1 MKRLLNKRFLLALGF
16 IILVAFAVYGWSHW
30 ISSTRVAFINYQAIE
45 LGQISKANDNPSIKV
60 TQVDLEHLDE
70 LKDYDMIMVTAM
82 GLQLDSVQRE
92 QLREA
97 SLSVPTFTRMVTNPA
112 NNINTVDS
120 VDGDFL
126 QQYLENGS
134 RRNYRSMLNYIRKF
148 IDGKKFRSVEPDV
161 VEQRPDNMLLHI
173 DPKNPDD
180 DELGFN
186 TVGEYNAFL
195 RQNGLYREKAPSIIV
210 TGMMGVAPSLVD
222 GFERQ
227 GFMVY
232 RVNRLKEFVMAH
244 HIDSVRPAAVINM
257 AHGRVGDYLV
267 QYLEKANIPMFAPL
281 NANQLVDKWQNDK
294 QGMMGGFM
302 SQSIVVPE
310 IDGAIRPYVVFAHRV
325 GKDGL
330 HEAFAVPE
338 RLDAFVKTVSNYV
351 RLQSKPNARKRVAIY
366 YYKGPG
372 SSAITASGMEVAPSL
387 YNVLKR
393 LRSEG
398 YNLNGLPQN
407 ADQLEKGIQ
416 QHSYDH
422 KPMIFGNVAL
432 LPQLMS
438 GEGTDSFKIIHGTNQ
453 DPPQAYIRSY
463 QWTQR
468 QFKADA
474 LIHFGTHGS
483 LEYTPRKQ
491 VALSSNDW
499 PDRLVGTLPH
509 FYIYTIGNV
518 GEAMI
523 AKRRSY
529 AQIQSHL
536 TPPFMQSD
544 LRQTYAKLEDAIEQ
558 YNKEMQNTDNR
569 PTPASQRAALK
580 VKRLTVEMN
589 IDRDLGLDRKQM
601 NVPYTQ
607 EEIERIESFAE
618 ELSNEKV
625 TGQLYVMGQPYAAER
640 IVSSVYAMC
649 TDPIAYGRL
658 SIDRLKKRTDGQ
670 ADRHQGIFDRRY
682 RQPARALVAR
692 LLSNPRLATD
702 ELICREAGITTQE
715 LAMARDV
722 DHIQQAPDAMSM
734 MMQMSAGM
742 TAQPEKAKKKE
753 NLTVSQLREKGVSR
767 QHKVQQMPKFVY
779 DKMAQTGKFP
789 EKMMLEIRR
798 KQKWYPGSKE
808 EAQDKAMAAKGAK
821 GKGKHGGTDDKQN
834 HTGARRK
841 YSQQQV
847 QLAQAINALEKAIK
861 NVDLYRRGIA
871 EAPEAEM
878 RSLINALNGGY
889 TRPSSGGDLI
899 VNPSTLPTGRN
910 LYAVNA
916 ETCPTENAWE
926 KGCQLADNTIQLYRQ
941 RHGGQY
947 PHKVSYTLWSSEF
960 VETEGTSIAQ
970 ILYMLG
976 VEPVWDAFGRV
987 NDVRLI
993 PSERL
998 GRPRI
1003 DVVVQTSGQLRD
1015 LAASRLFLIN
1025 KAVLLAAKA
1034 GNGKYGNEVTKGVK
1048 ESERTLEDAG
1058 MSPAEARE
1066 VATYRV
1072 FGGLNGGYGTGIQE
1086 MVEQGDKWD
1095 KEQQIAEVYMHNMGA
1110 FYGDEKRWE
1119 EVRQTA
1125 FKAALTRTD
1134 VVVQPRQSNTW
1145 GPISLDHVYE
1155 FMGGINLTVRNV
1167 TGKDPDAY
1175 MSDYRNHN
1183 RMRMQEVKEAI
1194 GAESRTTI
1202 LNPAYLKE
1210 KMKGGATTAGD
1221 MAETITNIYGWN
1233 VMKPK
1238 AIDKELWDGIYK
1250 TFIDDQYKLGT
1261 REFLEQKSPAAL
1273 EEMTAVM
1280 LETIRKGMWKATPEQ
1295 TQELARLHA
1304 ATVEKYGASESPFV
1318 TGNEKLRA
1326 FIDSKLDAQQQQTYR
1341 NQMESAQQR
1350 DNQAK
1355 AEKGTVLEK
1364 QELTSEQVKQ
1374 RQQLINGAIIV
1385 VVTLVALVGI
1395 GWWVRRRRKQMEG

>member
-1 MKRLLNKRFLLALGF
+1 MKRLFNKRFLWAFGLLL
-16 IILVAFAVYGWSHW
+16 LVAFAVYGWRHW
-30 ISSTRVAFINYQAIE
+30 IGSTRIAFVNYQAIE
-45 LGQISKANDNPSIKV
+45 LGQIAKANDNASIKV
-60 TQVDLEHLDE
+60 AQVDVEHLDE

-82 GLQLDSVQRE
+82 GLQLDSAQRE

-97 SLSVPTFTRMVTNPA
+97 SLSVPTFTRLVTNPA
-112 NNINTVDS
+112 NDINTVDS

-126 QQYLENGS
+126 RQYLENGS

-148 IDGKKFRSVEPDV
+148 IDGKKFRSIEPDV
-161 VEQRPDNMLLHI
+161 VELRPDNMLLHV
-173 DPKNPDD
+173 DPKHPDD

-186 TVGEYNAFL
+186 TVADYNAFL
-195 RQNGLYREKAPSIIV
+195 RRNGLYRPHAPSILV
-210 TGMMGVAPSLVD
+210 TGMMGIASSLVD

-227 GFMVY
+227 GFTVY
-232 RVNRLKEFVMAH
+232 RVNRLREFVMNH
-244 HIDSVRPAAVINM
+244 HIDSIRPAAVVNM

-267 QYLEKANIPMFAPL
+267 RYLEKANIPMFAPL
-281 NANQLVDKWQNDK
+281 NVNRLVDDWQNDK
-294 QGMMGGFM
+294 QGMMGGFL
-302 SQSIVVPE
+302 SQSVVVPE

-338 RLDAFVKTVSNYV
+338 RLDAFVKTVGNYV
-351 RLQSKPNARKRVAIY
+351 RLQSKPNHRKRVAIY

-372 SSAITASGMEVAPSL
+372 TSALTASGMEVAPSL

-393 LRSEG
+393 MHAEG
-398 YNLNGLPQN
+398 YNLSGLP
-407 ADQLEKGIQ
+407 ASAEQLEHGIQ

-422 KPMIFGNVAL
+422 KPMVFGNVAL

-453 DPPQAYIRSY
+453 DPPQAYVRSY

-468 QFKADA
+468 HFKADA

-491 VALSSNDW
+491 VALSGNDW
-499 PDRLVGTLPH
+499 PDRLVGTMPH

-536 TPPFMQSD
+536 TPPFMQSG
-544 LRQTYAKLEDAIEQ
+544 LRQTYARLSDAIEL
-558 YNKEMQNTDNR
+558 YNKEMQQADNR
-569 PTPASQRAALK
+569 PTQASRQAALK

-589 IDRDLGLDRKQM
+589 IDRDLSLDRKRM
-601 NVPYTQ
+601 DVPYTQ
-607 EEIERIESFAE
+607 SEIERIEAFAE
-618 ELSNEKV
+618 ELANEKV
-625 TGQLYVMGQPYAAER
+625 TGQLYVMGRPYASER

-658 SIDRLKKRTDGQ
+658 SIDRLKQRADGQ
-670 ADRHQGIFDRRY
+670 VDRHQGVFDRRY
-682 RQPARALVAR
+682 RQPAHALVAR
-692 LLSNPRLATD
+692 LLANPRLATD
-702 ELICREAGITTQE
+702 ELVRREAGITRQE
-715 LAMARDV
+715 LAMAREV
-722 DHIQQAPDAMSM
+722 DRMQQAPDAISM
-734 MMQMSAGM
+734 MMQLGEGM
-742 TAQPEKAKKKE
+742 AQKPEKAKKRE
-753 NLTVSQLREKGVSR
+753 RLTVSQLRAKGVKR
-767 QHKVQQMPKFVY
+767 EKKVQQIPKFVY

-789 EKMMLEIRR
+789 EKMMLAIRR
-798 KQKWYPGSKE
+798 QQKWYHGSKE

-821 GKGKHGGTDDKQN
+821 GMDKRGHAGGMGN
-834 HTGARRK
+834 HSGARRK

-847 QLAQAINALEKAIK
+847 QLAQAIIALEKAVK
-861 NVDLYRRGIA
+861 NVDLYRREIA

-878 RSLINALNGGY
+878 RSLMNALNGGY

-926 KGCQLADNTIQLYRQ
+926 KGCQLAENTIQLYRQ

-947 PHKVSYTLWSSEF
+947 PRKVSYTLWSSEF
-960 VETEGTSIAQ
+960 VETEGASVAQ
-970 ILYMLG
+970 VLYMLG

-1034 GNGKYGNEVTKGVK
+1034 GNGKYGNEVAKGVK

-1072 FGGLNGGYGTGIQE
+1072 FGGMNGGYGTGIQA
-1086 MVEQGDKWD
+1086 MVEQGDKW
-1095 KEQQIAEVYMHNMGA
+1095 ESERQIAEVYLHNMGA

-1119 EVRQTA
+1119 DVRQSA

-1134 VVVQPRQSNTW
+1134 VVIQPRQSNTW

-1155 FMGGINLTVRNV
+1155 FMGGLNLAVRNV

-1202 LNPAYLKE
+1202 LNPNYLKE
-1210 KMKGGATTAGD
+1210 KLKGGATTAGD
-1221 MAETITNIYGWN
+1221 IAETVTNLYGWN

-1238 AIDKELWDGIYK
+1238 AIDKELWDAVYK
-1250 TFIDDQYKLGT
+1250 TYIDDQYKLGT

-1280 LETIRKGMWKATPEQ
+1280 METIRKGMWKATPEQ
-1295 TQELARLHA
+1295 TWELARLHA
-1304 ATVEKYGASESPFV
+1304 ATVAKHGASQSTFV

-1326 FIDSKLDAQQQQTYR
+1326 FIDAKLDAQQRQAYR
-1341 NQMESAQQR
+1341 AQMKSARQR
-1350 DNQAK
+1350 DDNAK
-1355 AEKGTVLEK
+1355 AGKGTVMEK

-1374 RQQLINGAIIV
+1374 RQQFINGAITFA
-1385 VVTLVALVGI
+1385 VTLVALVVI
-1395 GWWVRRRRKQMEG
+1395 GWWLRRRRRQIGG